1 MQLSV
6 ATRLFPSHFAN
17 DGYICIKYRLMYIK
31 WKALL
36 QCNDFLT
43 MINDSHQ
50 TTNTTM
56 DDITN
61 EGASDYDCMDAENSS
76 NQSVNGPSSD
86 KESMDDDDPDDGQTA
101 NKSSSDNQLV
111 DDVTSDDNMKDE
123 EMSSFRKKL
132 GINL

>member
-1 MQLSV
+1 
-6 ATRLFPSHFAN
+6 
-17 DGYICIKYRLMYIK
+17 
-31 WKALL
+31 
-36 QCNDFLT
+36 
-43 MINDSHQ
+43 
-50 TTNTTM
+50 M